1 MDSILGPAFCRTHPV
16 LGIVFKFLA
25 NIKKSMVFLA
35 VDDVNVVDDDDD
47 DDSMPTSVPG
57 PVSATPASDIDIE
70 NDGASTVSSTS
81 LARSML
87 R

>member
-25 NIKKSMVFLA
+25 NIKKSMVFLT
-35 VDDVNVVDDDDD
+35 VDDVNVVDDD

-81 LARSML
+81 LERSML

>member
-1 MDSILGPAFCRTHPV
+1 
-16 LGIVFKFLA
+16 
-25 NIKKSMVFLA
+25 MVFLT
-35 VDDVNVVDDDDD
+35 VDDVNVVDDD